1 MSKRSQTQCTYYTIL
16 LIGSW
21 ITGWSNERWEKSES
35 RWPIKVWNKC
45 ESALGELCSVKEMMG
60 IVFKR
65 VYTFSRTQNIVH
77 FLKQNFLK
85 VKRNKDVKKKKS
97 LSLRSVHVHSK
108 FRNRSQ
114 VGEKMLS
121 LRILK
126 GILSNQELKLFWVM
140 RLWLVLS
147 MSFSKT
153 ITLKEIMHIG
163 IWKSHYI

>member
-1 MSKRSQTQCTYYTIL
+1 MREIRVSMAYKGLEQM
-16 LIGSW
+16 W
-21 ITGWSNERWEKSES
+21 
-35 RWPIKVWNKC
+35 KC
-45 ESALGELCSVKEMMG
+45 PGRTFSVKEMMG

-85 VKRNKDVKKKKS
+85 VKRNKDVKKKKKS
-97 LSLRSVHVHSK
+97 LLLRSVHVHSK